1 MHFSRWIILV
11 AAATCAVSLGLTF
24 LDTPTGS
31 TNGIDGDAWPI
42 LFFLALPV
50 LLALVGD
57 RAEGM
62 RPFLALV
69 TIVSAAL
76 AALFA
81 VTKVVDAV
89 RAADT
94 AVSIAGSGSVGTGAW
109 VLLGATVAL
118 LGGAAATLSRRVAG
132 G

>member
-31 TNGIDGDAWPI
+31 TNGIDGDGWPI

-62 RPFLALV
+62 RPILALV